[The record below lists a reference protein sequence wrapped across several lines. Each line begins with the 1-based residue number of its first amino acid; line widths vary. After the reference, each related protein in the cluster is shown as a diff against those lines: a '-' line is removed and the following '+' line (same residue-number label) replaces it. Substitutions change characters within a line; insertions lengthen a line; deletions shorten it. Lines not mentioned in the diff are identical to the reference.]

1 MDTVEKEGSM
11 TNIPNDPET
20 LDALAD
26 AVMSRGGGI
35 VIADML
41 NDWRYG
47 NATTERDIVREI
59 LRMAAEETTAT
70 RAIVG

>member
-1 MDTVEKEGSM
+1 MDIT
-11 TNIPNDPET
+11 NDPET

-26 AVMSRGGGI
+26 AVMSRGGDL

-47 NATTERDIVREI
+47 NTTKWDIVREI
-59 LRMAAEETTAT
+59 LRMAAEETTKT
-70 RAIVG
+70 RAIVGVMM